1 MQLIIVTG
9 MSGAGKSTAIK
20 VLEDDGFY
28 CIDNLPPALIPTFTD
43 LCIGQ
48 EEKYNKVALG
58 IDIRGGTLFTD
69 LFSSLETIRNN
80 GYQYDML
87 FLDSSDSVLIK
98 RYKETRRMHPLAKA
112 GRIEE
117 GIAKERV
124 LLKEVKE
131 RSSEIIDT
139 SNLLPKDI
147 RGMIRKIY
155 IKEED
160 FNNLMITVVTFGFKY
175 GIPMDSDLVFDVRFM
190 PNPYYIPEI
199 RPYTGNDQIVQDFV
213 MEKPVSV
220 EFLEKLKDMI
230 EFLIPHYVKEGKHQ
244 LIISIGCTG
253 GKHRSV
259 TIGNKLFENLISMGH
274 SAYIQHRDIEKDKKR
289 GK

>member
-48 EEKYNKVALG
+48 LDKYNKVALG
-58 IDIRGGTLFTD
+58 IDIRGGVLFTD
-69 LFSSLETIRNN
+69 LFSSLKIIRDK
-80 GYQYDML
+80 GYQFDML
-87 FLDSSDSVLIK
+87 FLDSSDHVLIK
-98 RYKETRRMHPLAKA
+98 RYKETRRMHPLARE

-124 LLKEVKE
+124 LLKELKE
-131 RSSEIIDT
+131 KSSEIIDT

-147 RGMIRKIY
+147 REIVRKVY

-175 GIPMDSDLVFDVRFM
+175 GIPIDSDLVFDVRFM
-190 PNPYYIPEI
+190 ANPYYIPEI
-199 RPYTGNDQIVQDFV
+199 RPLTGNDKIVQDFV
-213 MEKPVSV
+213 MKNQVSV
-220 EFLEKLKDMI
+220 DFLEKLKDMI
-230 EFLIPHYVKEGKHQ
+230 EFLVPNYVKEGKHQ
-244 LIISIGCTG
+244 LVISIGCTG

-259 TIGNKLFENLISMGH
+259 TIGNKLFENLINMGH